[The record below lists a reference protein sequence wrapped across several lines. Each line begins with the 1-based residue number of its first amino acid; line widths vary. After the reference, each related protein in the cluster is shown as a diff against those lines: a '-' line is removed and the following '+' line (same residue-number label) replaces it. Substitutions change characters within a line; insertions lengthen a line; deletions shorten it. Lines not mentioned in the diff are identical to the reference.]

1 MILTFH
7 TSVEEVSNL
16 VIALAE
22 GQLSEILPQLS
33 TIAGGDLTGLAADF
47 SGKEGEIRTLYP
59 QGGKTQRVILLGLG
73 KEAGAPEMQKAA
85 FSLVKKMGRK
95 VAGAVCLDVM
105 KYSSIKS
112 AVNISDFV
120 EAFARGAQLG
130 SYDVGLFKTEEGT
143 PDSKPMSMTEIG
155 FCASAENHKVLKQAA
170 WRGREIAVSQSNI
183 MDLINLPGNKLF
195 PRDFAKRAISSGKTC
210 GYDVTIMDKAAI
222 EEAGMGAL
230 LGVNMG
236 SAEPPVFMIMEYKG
250 EGENLKKV
258 ALVGKGVTFD
268 TGGISIKASTNMYY
282 MKSDMGG
289 AAAVMGTMEVVS
301 KLKLPIHLIGIIPA
315 TDNKLGAAA
324 IMPGDILHSYSG
336 ITIEVEDT
344 DAEGRLILADGL
356 SYVIQNYEPD
366 VVIDLATLTGACVY
380 ALGYHAAGMFTQN
393 DELAT
398 ALTAA
403 GQRAHERVWRLPLWD
418 DYAPQL
424 HSDVADI
431 KNYGGRAA
439 GAITAAKFLE
449 KFTHK
454 HPAWAH
460 LDIAGVAFGDA
471 GQGKGKTGTGYG
483 AGLLL
488 AYLEGLAAEK

>member
-1 MILTFH
+1 MKIGYQ
-7 TSVEEVSNL
+7 SSIEGVANL

-22 GQLSEILPQLS
+22 GDLQQVLPQLEER
-33 TIAGGDLTGLAADF
+33 TGGKLNGLEVDF
-47 SGKEGEIRTLYP
+47 LGKEGEIRTLYP
-59 QGGKTQRVILLGLG
+59 ADEKTDRLILLGLG
-73 KEAGAPEMQKAA
+73 KEPDVHAMRKAA
-85 FSLVKKMGRK
+85 FSMVKKLGKK
-95 VAGAVCLDVM
+95 VDGSVCLDLM
-105 KYSSIKS
+105 QYSSLKK
-112 AVNISDFV
+112 AENLAGFA
-120 EAFARGAQLG
+120 EAFAQGAQLG
-130 SYDVGLFKTEEGT
+130 GYDVGLFKTEAGT
-143 PDSKPMSMTEIG
+143 PDRDSVKITEIG
-155 FCASAENHKVLKQAA
+155 FCAEANNLEAIEKAA
-170 WRGREIAVSQSNI
+170 WRGREIAVTQRNI
-183 MDLINLPGNKLF
+183 MDLVNMPGNKLF
-195 PRDFAKRAISSGKTC
+195 PRSFAEKAVASGQAC

-222 EEAGMGAL
+222 EAAGMGAL

-236 SAEPPVFMIMEYKG
+236 SAEPPVFMVLEYKG

-268 TGGISIKASTNMYY
+268 TGGISIKPSTNMYY

-289 AAAVMGTMEVVS
+289 AAAVFGTMEVVA

-315 TDNKLGAAA
+315 TDNKLGAEA
-324 IMPGDILHSYSG
+324 IMPGDILTSYSG

-393 DELAT
+393 DDLAQ

-403 GQRAHERVWRLPLWD
+403 GQSTKERVWRLPLWD

-439 GAITAAKFLE
+439 GAVTAAKFLE

-483 AGLLL
+483 PALLL
-488 AYLEGLAAEK
+488 AYLEGLI